1 MRIFRELE
9 HSEGTDG
16 SAIADD
22 ARIRINLGAVRAVV
36 AFSSARGGTGKSAL
50 LANVAAALAV
60 AGRKIGIVDADL
72 NAPSISM
79 MLGIKAGRRA
89 FGGAEIEPAAGPL
102 GLRVIG
108 SEFVPEGE
116 PPPVS
121 FADFDELVPV
131 PQNGGRPAELGYLA
145 TLRRLLGFTRFG
157 ALDLLLVDLAAG
169 IEQFYR
175 LVKLVPTA
183 SIVLVSHPSELAA
196 RSISSAIGVA
206 HQGSGKVI
214 GVVEN
219 MAGFNCDGCHSVR
232 PLTPYGAVG
241 KRTREAQ
248 VQLLERLPF
257 DPRLAESCDRGA
269 LFVREYGQTPLAKQ
283 IVALAMTI
291 DKATAEKPR
300 AIESATETPNP

>member
-9 HSEGTDG
+9 HSEGTDS

-50 LANVAAALAV
+50 LTNVAVALAI
-60 AGRKIGIVDADL
+60 AGRKIGILDADL
-72 NAPSISM
+72 NAPSISI
-79 MLGIKAGRRA
+79 MLGIKAGRRV
-89 FGGAEIEPAAGPL
+89 FGGAEIEPVAGPL
-102 GLRVIG
+102 GLRLIG
-108 SEFVPEGE
+108 SEFIPEGE

-121 FADFDELVPV
+121 FADFDKPV
-131 PQNGGRPAELGYLA
+131 AMSQNGGRPAELGYLA

-157 ALDLLLVDLAAG
+157 ALDLLLVDLGPG
-169 IEQFYR
+169 IEQIYR
-175 LVKLVPTA
+175 LIKLVPRA

-196 RSISSAIGVA
+196 RAVGSAIGVA
-206 HQGSGKVI
+206 HQGVSRVL

-241 KRTREAQ
+241 KRLREAQ
-248 VQLLERLPF
+248 VELLERLPF
-257 DPRLAESCDRGA
+257 DPRLAESCDRGT
-269 LFVREYGQTPLAKQ
+269 LFVREYSQTPLAKQ